1 MTTTPCWDQIQAENV
16 TRRGISWVSNM
27 SKKPTHT
34 CGKSS
39 LTELESRA
47 WGEAVIM
54 EDFIKILCLCTNWSI
69 PNLWLPTTNQSK
81 SRWGDSAHTPHSRPE
96 SRGMVPCTIIQAS
109 QMFCTHLFFF
119 IYTYICSRSI
129 HFTYEKMTSWK
140 LHGSIA
146 TSLNFRSNKYHYHS
160 PLKKKNGPFWSHI
173 LIMIVSNLVRK
184 LGLAMR
190 ANSLEHFRQPET
202 VFLQESIQI
211 YIIQAVPSQCCW
223 HIKKLR
229 SVNWN

>member
-1 MTTTPCWDQIQAENV
+1 MIQ
-16 TRRGISWVSNM
+16 
-27 SKKPTHT
+27 
-34 CGKSS
+34 
-39 LTELESRA
+39 L
-47 WGEAVIM
+47 
-54 EDFIKILCLCTNWSI
+54 
-69 PNLWLPTTNQSK
+69 
-81 SRWGDSAHTPHSRPE
+81 
-96 SRGMVPCTIIQAS
+96 
-109 QMFCTHLFFF
+109 THLILDQKAEEWCHAQLYKLPRCFVHIFFFF